1 MPAWAKTQSR
11 QRAECEDDHGL
22 ISYYKTLCR
31 TFRRARNADIRDC
44 VRGLHVLGS
53 MKCVRGNTRR
63 RLAHETLQ
71 SQEVRD
77 EDEMRCKTERGKK
90 EVSNLV
96 FTPSQ
101 PLRLYQ
107 DEDREAGE
115 QTRQNI
121 LFDRD
126 GFGEGLLLARL
137 QVHKAGY

>member
-1 MPAWAKTQSR
+1 MEIP
-11 QRAECEDDHGL
+11 DGDVHG
-22 ISYYKTLCR
+22 
-31 TFRRARNADIRDC
+31 
-44 VRGLHVLGS
+44 GP
-53 MKCVRGNTRR
+53 
-63 RLAHETLQ
+63 LAHETLQ
-71 SQEVRD
+71 SPEVRD

-107 DEDREAGE
+107 GEDREAGE